1 MTKGADQSPAETQ
14 ERLERLARL
23 IRSAGHAHGLI
34 PAQWDVLR
42 YLSRANSFSNSPVAT
57 AQYLGATKGT
67 ISQTIMALAK
77 KGLVESEARSGD
89 QRSVALHL
97 SAKGRE
103 TLAQDPLAALARD
116 IADLGGKTQRRFA
129 KAVGELLLAETARQQ
144 HASFGTC
151 GPCRHLLHSK
161 PPACTS
167 FGAALD
173 ESKLQLLCHRFK
185 PIKKSK
191 AK

>member
-1 MTKGADQSPAETQ
+1 MTKGADQSRAETQ

-42 YLSRANSFSNSPVAT
+42 YLSRANGFSNSPVAT

-67 ISQTIMALAK
+67 ISQTIMALVK

-97 SAKGRE
+97 SPKGRE
-103 TLAQDPLAALARD
+103 TLAHDPLAALARD
-116 IADLGGKTQRRFA
+116 IEDLGGKTQRRFA
-129 KAVGELLLAETARQQ
+129 KAVRELLLAETARQQ

-151 GPCRHLLHSK
+151 GSCRYLLHSR

-173 ESKLQLLCHRFK
+173 ESKLHLLCHRFK
-185 PIKKSK
+185 PIKKSE

>member
-1 MTKGADQSPAETQ
+1 MAKEVDQSPAEAQ

-23 IRSAGHAHGLI
+23 IRSAGHVQGLI

-42 YLSRANSFSNSPVAT
+42 YLSRANGFSNSPVAT
-57 AQYLGATKGT
+57 AQYLGTTKGT
-67 ISQTIMALAK
+67 ISQTIMALVK
-77 KGLVESEARSGD
+77 KGLVESEARGGD
-89 QRSVALHL
+89 KRSVALHL

-103 TLAQDPLAALARD
+103 TLALDPLAALARD
-116 IADLGGKTQRRFA
+116 IEELGSKTRRRFA
-129 KAVGELLLAETARQQ
+129 RAVGQLLLAETARQQ

-151 GPCRHLLHSK
+151 DSCRYLLHSRS
-161 PPACTS
+161 PACTS

-173 ESKLQLLCHRFK
+173 ESKLHLLCHRFK
-185 PIKKSK
+185 PVKKAG

>member
-23 IRSAGHAHGLI
+23 IRSSGHAHGLI

-42 YLSRANSFSNSPVAT
+42 YLSRANGFSNSPVAT

-67 ISQTIMALAK
+67 ISQTIKALVK

-97 SAKGRE
+97 SPKGRE
-103 TLAQDPLAALARD
+103 TLAQDPLATLARD
-116 IADLGGKTQRRFA
+116 IEDLSGKTQRRFA
-129 KAVGELLLAETARQQ
+129 KAVRELLLAETARQR

-151 GPCRHLLHSK
+151 ELCRYLLHSN

-173 ESKLQLLCHRFK
+173 ESKLHLLCHRFK
-185 PIKKSK
+185 PIKKSE

>member
-23 IRSAGHAHGLI
+23 IRSAGHVQGLI

-42 YLSRANSFSNSPVAT
+42 YLSRANGFSNSPVAT

-67 ISQTIMALAK
+67 ISQTIMALVK
-77 KGLVESEARSGD
+77 KGLVESETRGGD

-116 IADLGGKTQRRFA
+116 IEDLGGKTQRRFA

-144 HASFGTC
+144 HAAFGTC
-151 GPCRHLLHSK
+151 DSCRHLLHSR

-173 ESKLQLLCHRFK
+173 ESKLHLLCHRFK
-185 PIKKSK
+185 PVNK
-191 AK
+191 AEAK